1 VTPRSGY
8 TAMPKPA
15 SDQPTRRYNLLDLD
29 RPAMERLFVDL
40 GEKAFHARQVLRW
53 MYQLGV
59 VDIQSM
65 TDLGKNL
72 RARLDGLAE
81 IGLPEMAREQRSQDG
96 TTKWMLRLGDGN
108 CIETVFIPEEARGT
122 LCVSSQVG
130 CVLNCPFCATG
141 RQGFSRNLSAAEIV
155 AQLWL
160 GAQRLGHNRRTH
172 RVITN
177 VVFMGMGEPLLNL
190 DNVLTATRLM
200 TDDLAWGLSKRRV
213 TISTA
218 GIVPAIER
226 LAQCSDV
233 SLAVSLHAPND
244 ALRDTLVPVNRRYPI
259 ATLLEACWRYL
270 GNDPWRRV
278 TFEYVLLAG
287 VNDSVAQARELA
299 GLLRNTP
306 AKLNLIPFNSFAGAA
321 YAGPREAEIDRFRR
335 ILLDAGLTVIT
346 RKTRGEDVAAACGQL
361 IGQVHDR
368 TRRSTRPLTA
378 TC

>member
-1 VTPRSGY
+1 
-8 TAMPKPA
+8 
-15 SDQPTRRYNLLDLD
+15 
-29 RPAMERLFVDL
+29 MERLFVDL

-59 VDIQSM
+59 VDIQAM

-72 RARLDGLAE
+72 RTRLDSLAE
-81 IGLPEMAREQRSQDG
+81 IGLPEIAREQRSQDG

-141 RQGFSRNLSAAEIV
+141 RQGFSRNLSAAEIG

-299 GLLRNTP
+299 GLLRNAP

-321 YAGPREAEIDRFRR
+321 YASPREAEIDCFRR

-368 TRRSTRPLTA
+368 TRRSARPLTA
-378 TC
+378 AC